1 MPCARPSKFS
11 TERRARSDSRASRS
25 RRRRNAGGAGRF
37 AGSSLEE
44 LIDTP
49 DDVLA
54 GQAAERKRRPAPK
67 DVLGTPGPLEVARID
82 GLCGDVGPVRMQ
94 RAEELGLLLGRS
106 EYVLREAPVV
116 MDEVFVDARLEV
128 GPTAGESPSGFTGV
142 DGAGEGE
149 RPSVEP
155 VATPPPGP

>member
-1 MPCARPSKFS
+1 MHCARLARFS
-11 TERRARSDSRASRS
+11 TERPVSSDSRASRS

-44 LIDTP
+44 RIDTP

-82 GLCGDVGPVRMQ
+82 GLCVDAAPVRMQ
-94 RAEELGLLLGRS
+94 RAREPGL
-106 EYVLREAPVV
+106 
-116 MDEVFVDARLEV
+116 
-128 GPTAGESPSGFTGV
+128 
-142 DGAGEGE
+142 
-149 RPSVEP
+149 
-155 VATPPPGP
+155 

>member
-1 MPCARPSKFS
+1 MHCARLARFS
-11 TERRARSDSRASRS
+11 TERPVSSDSRPSRS

-67 DVLGTPGPLEVARID
+67 DVLGTPGPLEVARIASR
-82 GLCGDVGPVRMQ
+82 GGQVGAARMQ
-94 RAEELGLLLGRS
+94 RAELLG
-106 EYVLREAPVV
+106 
-116 MDEVFVDARLEV
+116 
-128 GPTAGESPSGFTGV
+128 
-142 DGAGEGE
+142 
-149 RPSVEP
+149 
-155 VATPPPGP
+155 PPPVCSAR